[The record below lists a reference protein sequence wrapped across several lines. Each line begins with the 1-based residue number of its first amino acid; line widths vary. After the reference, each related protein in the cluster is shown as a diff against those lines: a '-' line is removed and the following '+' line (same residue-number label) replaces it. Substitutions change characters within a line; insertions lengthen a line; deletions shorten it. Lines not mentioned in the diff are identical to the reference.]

1 MVCEA
6 KAAENP
12 TERMATREERIAAQ
26 VELLQSTA
34 KIFVELEGVSER
46 CANLHGNLALE
57 KFKAERG
64 WVPLPTDDRMTAYY
78 SASTRVC
85 PSNHV
90 ILN

>member
-1 MVCEA
+1 
-6 KAAENP
+6 
-12 TERMATREERIAAQ
+12 MATKDERIAAQ
-26 VELLQSTA
+26 AELLQSTA